1 MRGSENGLVLIL
13 GCDQVE
19 CDLTRLLEASGFK
32 LRLVD
37 SPEALLYVAK
47 SISPDVIL
55 VNAIRSPFNFNF
67 FRSLINDPCTAL
79 ISTLVLST
87 AASRDDRLR
96 AIQAGADDFITHP
109 FDNDEVLIRLRNAIT
124 RTRQARELKQDAV
137 RIQQLEEARAE
148 LTQLMVR
155 DMKTPLA
162 GLADLL
168 EMAGGTAPRHFKMDA
183 SRFVNEALGATE
195 TLEELIEFLMSVR
208 KMMAGEEIPQKKS
221 CDILELSR
229 CVSEALSESAQAVGV
244 TLTVEGTAAAVVC
257 DPSQMTRVIR
267 HLMRLAIK
275 ASPAA
280 KSVKIRTEHHAGQLK
295 VMIVCEGGT
304 GDSVVETE
312 GLGLTYCRLVA
323 TAHGGGFGV
332 PLDSGDSAYWWVAL
346 PEAVGLRPEPV
357 VADAPVPVPLERSR
371 RYLGALTAKV
381 TDPEKR
387 SLLSLGTR
395 QQFVVAVALMS
406 VIPLLAFAYV
416 LGNAILT
423 RSLDM
428 DTIYF
433 LLPSIVTMMAL
444 GVMLLAR
451 HTIEV
456 SRLRQYLDE
465 ISRGGA
471 PLIAATHSSAD
482 FAAIQKSLGTV
493 IKQGT
498 EKMKVMEAR
507 SKALVQAEQQRVM
520 AETVGAAC
528 HHLGQPATIIRGYL
542 DLMKRV
548 EVSPEMR
555 AMIQECQTA
564 TEEVATVLS
573 RLKGVGQYETE
584 PYLTANDERAGRADE
599 RILKI

>member
-13 GCDQVE
+13 GCDQGE
-19 CDLTRLLEASGFK
+19 CELTRLLEASGFK

-55 VNAIRSPFNFNF
+55 VNAIKSPFNFNF
-67 FRSLINDPCTAL
+67 FSNLINDPYTAL

-87 AASRDDRLR
+87 ATSRDDRLR

-168 EMAGGTAPRHFKMDA
+168 EMAGGTAPRDFKMDA

-244 TLTVEGTAAAVVC
+244 TLAVEGTAAPVLC

-275 ASPAA
+275 SNPAA
-280 KSVKIRTEHHAGQLK
+280 KSVKIRTEHLAGQLK
-295 VMIVCEGGT
+295 LMVVCEGGT
-304 GDSVVETE
+304 GDSVVERD

-323 TAHGGGFGV
+323 TAHGGAFGV

-346 PEAVGLRPEPV
+346 PEAVGLNQATVPAEAPMPV
-357 VADAPVPVPLERSR
+357 TLERSR
-371 RYLGALTAKV
+371 RYLGELTGKV
-381 TDPEKR
+381 IDPKKR

-395 QQFVVAVALMS
+395 QQFIVAVALMS

-416 LGNAILT
+416 LGNAVMT

-428 DTIYF
+428 ETIYF
-433 LLPSIVTMMAL
+433 LLPSIVTLMAL

-482 FAAIQKSLGTV
+482 FAAIQRSLGAV

-584 PYLTANDERAGRADE
+584 PYLTANDARAGRADE